1 MAKKRKASM
10 PMLYCIGMLVTAI
23 GFVLPIFRKAVDAFG
38 KTTVLFSINGFD
50 LVGDGDSTMKIM
62 ALLIFIGAVLGVIL
76 ALLPK
81 VPQAKIIQ
89 LIAIVI
95 SVVGGLY
102 CFFNVGDFIKDAA
115 AKCLFAGF
123 YMIVAGWVVAL
134 VGWILNK

>member
-23 GFVLPIFRKAVDAFG
+23 GYILPIFRKTIDAFG
-38 KTTVLFSINGFD
+38 KTAVLFSINGFD

-95 SVVGGLY
+95 SVVGFSNTAFRCPPEARYLLAQTLG
-102 CFFNVGDFIKDAA
+102 
-115 AKCLFAGF
+115 FAHNSMPCANIDTKQQF
-123 YMIVAGWVVAL
+123 L
-134 VGWILNK
+134 LS